1 MMRSK
6 NALFAL
12 VLIGAFAVGFFG
24 YRLLAPSRTLPAIDG
39 FLGSASQQ
47 LADFEL
53 IDHRGL
59 PFDLRRVRGRW
70 TLWYFGYTHC
80 PDVCP
85 QALSVLQA
93 LEPTLAN
100 DEPAAAMQYL
110 FVSVDPARDTP
121 ERLAQ
126 WVGYFSD
133 QLIGASNADLQQLS
147 ALTAQLGVF
156 YLHNKPDE
164 NGDYAVDHTSSILL
178 TDPAGRLVGMFPHPH
193 QAGELAQRV
202 AAIREFLASESL
214 KK

>member
-1 MMRSK
+1 MKRVMFG
-6 NALFAL
+6 LAL
-12 VLIGAFAVGFFG
+12 VSAFGLGFVG
-24 YRLLAPSRTLPAIDG
+24 YRVFAPSPDLATIEG
-39 FLGSASQQ
+39 FLWPAPRQ
-47 LADFEL
+47 LSSFEL
-53 IDHRGL
+53 TDHRGER
-59 PFDLRRVRGRW
+59 FDLSRVRGHW

-133 QLIGASNADLQQLS
+133 RLIGAGNADLQQLS

-202 AAIREFLASESL
+202 AAIREFLANEPH